1 MNGPAMIFLSVVT
14 LWLTVAAVV
23 IGYPLI
29 TGRMRVGF
37 DTVSRENDPP
47 VFWRAYVISTT
58 LFVAVSIAAG
68 LFVGS
73 MLHWKP

>member
-1 MNGPAMIFLSVVT
+1 MNGPELIFLSVATV
-14 LWLTVAAVV
+14 WLTVAAVV
-23 IGYPLI
+23 IGYPLV
-29 TGRMRVGF
+29 TGRMRVGL
-37 DTVSRENDPP
+37 DTVSREDDPP

-73 MLHWKP
+73 ILHWKP